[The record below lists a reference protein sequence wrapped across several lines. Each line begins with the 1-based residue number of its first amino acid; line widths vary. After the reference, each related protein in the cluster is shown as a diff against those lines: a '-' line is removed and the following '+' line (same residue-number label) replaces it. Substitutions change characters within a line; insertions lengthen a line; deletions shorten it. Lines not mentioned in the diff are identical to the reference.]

1 MSYLR
6 EIMRRL
12 HSRHDDPS
20 GLSGPSDNASGE
32 TLRSDHLQGHLDSYR
47 LNLLRCSP
55 SMLQYER
62 AWLEE
67 HLATLELCRSQ
78 PDMARTAGGRSRVE
92 AMLEESRQF
101 QTLLEERMEATGVA
115 AARHRGATVATD
127 HAWEL
132 SDPAVLRQ
140 WGIDP
145 EQRGGEG

>member
-12 HSRHDDPS
+12 HTRHDDRS
-20 GLSGPSDNASGE
+20 GESGPRESI
-32 TLRSDHLQGHLDSYR
+32 RSEAQDGDHLKGHLDRYR
-47 LNLLRCSP
+47 RNLIRCSP
-55 SMLQYER
+55 PMLQYEW

-92 AMLEESRQF
+92 HMLEESLQF
-101 QTLLEERMEATGVA
+101 QSLLQEHMTAGGVA
-115 AARHRGATVATD
+115 VSRHRSATVATD

-132 SDPAVLRQ
+132 SDPAILSQ

-145 EQRGGEG
+145 DRPRSDG